1 VHHDPP
7 EVTWL
12 PPELAD
18 GTEDG
23 ELRPLDPEL
32 EELLD
37 EEPDELLDEL
47 PELLVPLDVPEVPE
61 PEVDGWVLLAA
72 EPDDAWWVAPG
83 RLNATAPAA
92 IRLAVAAETVTARS
106 RAVPR
111 SRSLAPGEAPR
122 AEPLWWWVMP
132 ASVPT
137 GSRSLLWAT
146 SQPAMSIERPSRG
159 ERSALR
165 RPARRALMAGVTG
178 GTFAGTGSVAAAT
191 IDVLVRLPV
200 LVAVLVGVLAAG
212 GRPDLGGVLV
222 RAGAGRLRPCRDETR
237 VGGVWVSGQGA

>member
-1 VHHDPP
+1 VHHEPP

-23 ELRPLDPEL
+23 ELRPLDEEP

-37 EEPDELLDEL
+37 EELGELLDEL

-61 PEVDGWVLLAA
+61 PELDCWVLLAA
-72 EPDDAWWVAPG
+72 EPDDAWRVAPG

-111 SRSLAPGEAPR
+111 SRSLTPGEAP
-122 AEPLWWWVMP
+122 
-132 ASVPT
+132 
-137 GSRSLLWAT
+137 
-146 SQPAMSIERPSRG
+146 
-159 ERSALR
+159 
-165 RPARRALMAGVTG
+165 
-178 GTFAGTGSVAAAT
+178 
-191 IDVLVRLPV
+191 
-200 LVAVLVGVLAAG
+200 
-212 GRPDLGGVLV
+212 GGVL
-222 RAGAGRLRPCRDETR
+222 
-237 VGGVWVSGQGA
+237 

>member
-1 VHHDPP
+1 
-7 EVTWL
+7 VTWL
-12 PPELAD
+12 PPELDD

-23 ELRPLDPEL
+23 ELRPLDEDP

-37 EEPDELLDEL
+37 SDPEELLDEL

-61 PEVDGWVLLAA
+61 PEVDCWVLLAA

-106 RAVPR
+106 RAAPR
-111 SRSLAPGEAPR
+111 SRSLAPGAAPR
-122 AEPLWWWVMP
+122 GVLLWWWVMP

-146 SQPAMSIERPSRG
+146 SQPAMRLG
-159 ERSALR
+159 ARSAPRVLPHAVEDLADQVHRGLR
-165 RPARRALMAGVTG
+165 VQEREPGHGLALPRRGRDERHLVVQQLVGPAGVLR
-178 GTFAGTGSVAAAT
+178 GSPVAAA
-191 IDVLVRLPV
+191 
-200 LVAVLVGVLAAG
+200 
-212 GRPDLGGVLV
+212 
-222 RAGAGRLRPCRDETR
+222 E
-237 VGGVWVSGQGA
+237 